1 MRFFLKNIFK
11 WIIWK
16 AISSLDYC
24 LWTFRNV
31 ALKYYRTPWINLSN
45 QKKERLIPQCI
56 ADAEIRGKKVSFF
69 FQLRALFALHQLIGW
84 STHFLCGFFHHS
96 PAVILHSPSL
106 LRVRQPF
113 VVLGLFFW
121 SAKKLPFASVRMFLP
136 LEMGI
141 FLLSRVFSYE
151 KSKWQRFSHS
161 RSHCFFILFQGNSGK
176 YIL

>member
-1 MRFFLKNIFK
+1 MLKYVFMRFFLKNIFK

-31 ALKYYRTPWINLSN
+31 ALKYYRIPWINLSN
-45 QKKERLIPQCI
+45 QKKRKRLIPQCI

-96 PAVILHSPSL
+96 PAVILHSHRDLEQMEPKVISLTPSEGRKVVIL
-106 LRVRQPF
+106 LHN
-113 VVLGLFFW
+113 
-121 SAKKLPFASVRMFLP
+121 
-136 LEMGI
+136 I
-141 FLLSRVFSYE
+141 T
-151 KSKWQRFSHS
+151 
-161 RSHCFFILFQGNSGK
+161 
-176 YIL
+176 